1 MVKQDNEKIVDAF
14 RKRLRENAGFA
25 FIPEPLPM
33 RNRANAVVYYLF
45 LASPKLDFIHL
56 RWRESTTI
64 AAIWAFTMFLSCPLL
79 DW

>member
-45 LASPKLDFIHL
+45 LASPKAVAEKIISDIFNKY
-56 RWRESTTI
+56 R
-64 AAIWAFTMFLSCPLL
+64 
-79 DW
+79 